1 MIDRD
6 SLRKMCEYP
15 ITPTLIGEIEP
26 VKETAR
32 ERAHRRWNMKDERSE
47 ARCNSTAS
55 GTLSRRRNDANK

>member
-1 MIDRD
+1 MIDKE

-32 ERAHRRWNMKDERSE
+32 QRALRRWNMTEEPNEEPQDVH
-47 ARCNSTAS
+47 
-55 GTLSRRRNDANK
+55 